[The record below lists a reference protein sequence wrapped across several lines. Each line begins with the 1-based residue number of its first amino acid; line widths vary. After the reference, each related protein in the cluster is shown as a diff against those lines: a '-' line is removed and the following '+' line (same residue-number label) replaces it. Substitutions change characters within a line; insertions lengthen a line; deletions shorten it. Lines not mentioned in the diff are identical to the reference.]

1 MHEHRSVCEREQK
14 KERERAREEERD
26 KLMGLTEVHPF
37 LTINDANAEKRKRR
51 KQD

>member
-1 MHEHRSVCEREQK
+1 MNIGLCVRESKRK
-14 KERERAREEERD
+14 KEREEERD

-37 LTINDANAEKRKRR
+37 LTINDANAEKRKKR

>member
-1 MHEHRSVCEREQK
+1 MHDHRSVCEREQK
-14 KERERAREEERD
+14 KERESERGRERD

-37 LTINDANAEKRKRR
+37 LTINDAKAEKRKKR